1 MTDPVSF
8 DSTSPR
14 FAMPLLFSGQ
24 AQKEVYVNEAISLLD
39 GLCHCAIE
47 AELAA
52 PPASPTDGQA
62 WLVGTGASGDWSGRT
77 GQVALRQA
85 GQWRYVAP
93 RDGLR
98 VLNRAT
104 GQDLRRVAG
113 VWRAVSPPAAP
124 TGGSVIDAEVRASL
138 AALVAA
144 LRQAGIFAA

>member
-85 GQWRYVAP
+85 GQWLYVAP

-138 AALVAA
+138 SALVAA